1 MSRAFVER
9 AKLQMPVKN
18 VLFKIIWLSDC
29 SLCFYRSR
37 TPQYCRRTKMAAVI
51 AVRIV
56 SLLNELLRECQ
67 SPMRIVEKVATP
79 FLIAFLLT
87 TVAGNAIAQ
96 QPPQP
101 PKEQQPRAPARP
113 PAPPRNATP
122 PQQQPVQ
129 DESPQRTTATYDDW
143 IVQCQTQA
151 GSPPQKVCEM
161 AQVTQVEGRNIPFS
175 RVAVVRPVKDQP
187 VKLVVQVPVNVS
199 FNANVRVQ
207 SSDSDAG
214 LAAPFARCVPA
225 GCFAEIEVGEDALR
239 KLRAAAGAGKLSFA
253 DAGGRNISVPL
264 SFKGFSQAFEAL
276 VKEKEVVP

>member
-1 MSRAFVER
+1 M
-9 AKLQMPVKN
+9 
-18 VLFKIIWLSDC
+18 KI
-29 SLCFYRSR
+29 
-37 TPQYCRRTKMAAVI
+37 K
-51 AVRIV
+51 
-56 SLLNELLRECQ
+56 ELR
-67 SPMRIVEKVATP
+67 SPM
-79 FLIAFLLT
+79 LIAEKIAAACLVALFLAI
-87 TVAGNAIAQ
+87 VAGNVAAQ
-96 QPPQP
+96 QPPQAP
-101 PKEQQPRAPARP
+101 QQPRPPAHQ
-113 PAPPRNATP
+113 PAPPRNAAP

-143 IVQCQTQA
+143 IVQCQMQP

-161 AQVTQVEGRNIPFS
+161 AQVAQVEGRNIPFS
-175 RVAVVRPVKDQP
+175 RVAIVRPTKDQP

-207 SSDSDAG
+207 TSDSDSG

-225 GCFAEIEVGEDALR
+225 GCFAEIDVSDEALR
-239 KLRAAAGAGKLSFA
+239 KLRAANGAGKLSFA